1 MNLVEKMK
9 YLLILTLL
17 SITFFGSTAFLC
29 RSFDKS
35 TKSLSYFCIGKSLE
49 TKFVKC
55 LNVSFEVDSLQVSQL
70 KVEGCDRETIS
81 TAIKSYQNVLML
93 DFSNSHYKSSDDVE
107 SKDHTLDLLDVK
119 HRQMQKINGSHNELT
134 HIPRGFL
141 KDYPELIEIDYSH
154 NKLESFHL
162 NEFDGASKLKR
173 IHLTHNFIRSLNP
186 EDFANVLELEYI
198 DLSHNQIQYYWAD
211 VFRDSIQL
219 KTLNLE
225 FNPIEYFNCRDF
237 FKLSKAS
244 VHISWENFQHLIL
257 KFCDEVK
264 FDVVIT
270 SEREGFLATSKGK
283 YEIHC
288 DEGSFEHVTYFSIA
302 PNQIKDVSMLMQCLS
317 LSVEDISLDGS
328 SLGKVEPAMIR
339 RFTNL
344 KRLSLRGSHLTEFD
358 FTLLINQ
365 RKLEELDISNN
376 HLKFL
381 RNVALSQFSPNL
393 TRFIA
398 AGNEFENVT
407 EILRY
412 LTPSIRS
419 LDLSGSFVGKAN
431 VTTFDRLKQLTE
443 LKLRRTGLVISDSV
457 NPFEQLQGLTELD
470 ISYNNLE
477 KVDFKLLSTTLNRS
491 KTFRANNCNIKNI
504 LAVTQHLGASLETLD
519 LSGNFLG
526 DLNATTFK
534 RVTNLENLFL
544 DNAYITNFE
553 WDSLKR
559 QMKLLDLRITN
570 NKLNRIDLGAI
581 STSLRWLNLE
591 GNELIEIKNLTKQH
605 FPSLESLK
613 VSNNQLSCKAL
624 AQLKHEWR
632 DKLINFNLW
641 DQKHKQNCHPSF
653 RNKTAQ

>member
-1 MNLVEKMK
+1 
-9 YLLILTLL
+9 
-17 SITFFGSTAFLC
+17 
-29 RSFDKS
+29 
-35 TKSLSYFCIGKSLE
+35 
-49 TKFVKC
+49 
-55 LNVSFEVDSLQVSQL
+55 
-70 KVEGCDRETIS
+70 
-81 TAIKSYQNVLML
+81 
-93 DFSNSHYKSSDDVE
+93 
-107 SKDHTLDLLDVK
+107 
-119 HRQMQKINGSHNELT
+119 
-134 HIPRGFL
+134 
-141 KDYPELIEIDYSH
+141 
-154 NKLESFHL
+154 
-162 NEFDGASKLKR
+162 
-173 IHLTHNFIRSLNP
+173 
-186 EDFANVLELEYI
+186 
-198 DLSHNQIQYYWAD
+198 
-211 VFRDSIQL
+211 
-219 KTLNLE
+219 
-225 FNPIEYFNCRDF
+225 
-237 FKLSKAS
+237 
-244 VHISWENFQHLIL
+244 
-257 KFCDEVK
+257 
-264 FDVVIT
+264 
-270 SEREGFLATSKGK
+270 
-283 YEIHC
+283 
-288 DEGSFEHVTYFSIA
+288 
-302 PNQIKDVSMLMQCLS
+302 
-317 LSVEDISLDGS
+317 
-328 SLGKVEPAMIR
+328 MIR

-376 HLKFL
+376 HLKSL

-412 LTPSIRS
+412 LTPSITS

-431 VTTFDRLKQLTE
+431 VTTFDRLKQLKE
-443 LKLRRTGLVISDSV
+443 LKLSRTGLVISDSV

-544 DNAYITNFE
+544 DNAYITIFE

-570 NKLNRIDLGAI
+570 NKLNRIDLGVI